1 MLCEPCPS
9 DDASRRELT
18 EFLLAAFHLPPG
30 APFVRPE
37 LLRWKYDEP
46 RLDFPGP
53 RSYVC
58 RDGGKEI
65 VAHACVCPVTYNLP
79 TRDVKAAYLI
89 DWGAARSSP
98 GAGTSLLRSMAKKF
112 DVLLA
117 VGGSPDTQTILPKP
131 GYRKV
136 GEMQVFARVLR
147 AWDQFRS
154 DPFPRGWKAPLRL
167 ARNVL
172 WSRGEA
178 PPVAEGWTAQPTGAF
193 DRSCQPL
200 FEDRAHFAF
209 PSTRRTPAL
218 MNYWLACPGAA
229 MSASLV
235 RYNGEIRGWFVL
247 SRVLG
252 QARIVD
258 LWVNS
263 NLVADWA
270 AAFSLAVRAAMQ
282 DPEANELIAAV
293 SIPPATEAAPLAGL
307 RARPAEPIFALD
319 PNNCFGP
326 GPALNVTPL
335 ESDLAYVQDPS
346 YPYLT

>member
-30 APFVRPE
+30 APFVRSE

-117 VGGSPDTQTILPKP
+117 VGGSPDTQTILPKL

-136 GEMQVFARVLR
+136 GEMQVFARV
-147 AWDQFRS
+147 
-154 DPFPRGWKAPLRL
+154 AP
-167 ARNVL
+167 
-172 WSRGEA
+172 G
-178 PPVAEGWTAQPTGAF
+178 
-193 DRSCQPL
+193 
-200 FEDRAHFAF
+200 
-209 PSTRRTPAL
+209 
-218 MNYWLACPGAA
+218 
-229 MSASLV
+229 
-235 RYNGEIRGWFVL
+235 
-247 SRVLG
+247 LG
-252 QARIVD
+252 QVPHRPV
-258 LWVNS
+258 S
-263 NLVADWA
+263 PRREVA
-270 AAFSLAVRAAMQ
+270 
-282 DPEANELIAAV
+282 
-293 SIPPATEAAPLAGL
+293 
-307 RARPAEPIFALD
+307 
-319 PNNCFGP
+319 
-326 GPALNVTPL
+326 
-335 ESDLAYVQDPS
+335 
-346 YPYLT
+346 